1 MPFYQSIADILSEN
15 RQDKHA
21 IRSRTEQIITTLD
34 GLGRELS
41 ATVFLDAEFSL
52 QQAKKRQNTDTDTTL
67 PLYGVPLAHKELYGR
82 CDTDA
87 VWPNEGGSK
96 SCKGQ
101 MATQTATT
109 IAQLDQA
116 GAIDCGRLVSVEYAL
131 GVTGH
136 NAYAGT
142 PKNPW
147 NRDYVCGGSSSGSAA
162 IVAAGIV
169 PGALGSDTGG
179 SIRLPAAACGLVG
192 IKPTQGLVSRAGIFP
207 LSASLDTAGPLT
219 RSVEDSARILSCI
232 TGYDARDEMSLHTA
246 KIDYIADLEAGL
258 DGVRIGLPE
267 RYFLDGSDSDIADMI
282 ASVFDR
288 LNQMGARGQDIEIA
302 GIENTN
308 PLNVLLIATEATK
321 IHGGQLGKIHADL
334 NAQTLMRILTG
345 AFTSEADYA
354 RLLACRADYIA
365 RTLPDLF
372 DKIDMFLTPVWPF
385 ALPTIEQSDVGS
397 NPAAA
402 ALVQKIGHNT
412 RPVNFLGLPAICLPI
427 GRDKNGLP
435 VSAQLVGK
443 PFSEALL
450 IRAARAIER
459 EYRFWDSRPAF
470 AETA

>member
-1 MPFYQSIADILSEN
+1 MPFYQSIADILAEN
-15 RQDKHA
+15 RQDKGA
-21 IRSRTEQIITTLD
+21 ILSRTEQIISALD

-41 ATVFLDAEFSL
+41 ATVFLDPEFSE
-52 QQAKKRQNTDTDTTL
+52 QQAKTCDDADTAL

-82 CDTDA
+82 CDERA

-101 MATQTATT
+101 MARQTATT

-219 RSVEDSARILSCI
+219 RSVEDGARILSCI
-232 TGYDARDEMSLHTA
+232 TGFDARDEMSLHTA
-246 KIDYIADLEAGL
+246 KIDYTADMEAGL
-258 DGVRIGLPE
+258 QGLRIGLPE

-282 ASVFDR
+282 AGVFDK

-321 IHGGQLGKIHADL
+321 VHGSKLDKIHADL

-354 RLLACRADYIA
+354 RLLACRAGYIA
-365 RTLPDLF
+365 RTLPELF
-372 DKIDMFLTPVWPF
+372 DKVDMFLTPVWPF

-459 EYRFWDSRPAF
+459 EYRFWDSRPPLG
-470 AETA
+470 ETA